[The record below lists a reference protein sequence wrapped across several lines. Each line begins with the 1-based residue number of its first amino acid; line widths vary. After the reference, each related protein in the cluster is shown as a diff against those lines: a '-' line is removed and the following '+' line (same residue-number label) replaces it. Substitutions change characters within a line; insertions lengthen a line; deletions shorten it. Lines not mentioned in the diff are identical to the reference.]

1 MTKIFQF
8 ITIVKKNTYLC
19 PQVITITNKSTKPI
33 EMKKFFMM
41 MLAAL
46 TCLGLAAK
54 APAAQTVP
62 GDPMGTQCYTL
73 SNGLKV
79 FLSVNHQSPRISAH
93 IAVRT
98 GSRNDPAETTGL
110 AHYLEHLMFKGTQQ
124 YGTSN
129 YAAEKPLLD
138 TIEARYEQYRL
149 VTDPERRRVLYH
161 EIDSISQLAAKYNI
175 PNEYDKLMAGIGGQ
189 GTNAYTSTDVTCY
202 TEDIPANEVDRWARI
217 QADRFQN
224 MVIRGFH
231 TELEAVYEEYNI
243 GIAKDQWKFFD
254 AVNAKMFPT
263 HPYGTQTTIGTQ
275 EHLKNPSIT
284 NIKNY
289 FHNYY
294 CPNNVAICMA
304 GDFEPDEV
312 IAILERHFGSWKPNY
327 NLTRPE
333 FPALKPITAPSDTTV
348 VGQEAEFVGLGWR
361 FDAGNSLQCDTVDVI
376 ADMLSNGTA
385 GLMDL
390 NLNQPL
396 KVMMSGAYSDMM
408 TDYSMLLVMG
418 YPNEGQTLEEVRQLM
433 LGEIAKLRTGD
444 FDDDLLVSVVNNN
457 KLNYLRRIDNNSART
472 RQLVNAF
479 INHVDWAQ
487 EVGKLDRMA
496 GMTKQQII
504 DFANRH
510 LNDNFICVYKRMG
523 EDTTAKKIDKPA
535 ITPIPTNRDM
545 QSDFVRNILG
555 ETVEPIHP
563 QFVDYSKEM
572 TVGTTGKNLPLLY
585 KQNTQDDLFSLTYLY
600 DFGTTADNRYETA
613 LNYLDYLGTKKL
625 TPQQF
630 KQRLYKLACSI
641 SFNVTDDRTYLS
653 LSGLSENMP
662 EALKLAED
670 LLQNAQVDEVAY
682 SNMVDAILK
691 MRSDA
696 KSSQEEC
703 FERLNT
709 YVIYGPRNEYTNIL
723 SAQQLRDTKPT
734 DLLNLVKGMKD
745 MKHTVVYYGPMTEQ
759 ALSKTLKQVHKT
771 KKNLAAVP
779 VGVDYMEQTT
789 PQTEIYIAPYDAKN
803 IYMMQYHNEGTKW
816 APEHAATI
824 NLFNEYFGGGMN
836 GTVFQE
842 LREARGLAYSAAAY
856 YRQPGEIKHPEHAI
870 TYIITQN
877 DKMMDCVNEF
887 NNIVGTI
894 PQSEAAFQLAK
905 ESLMKKLASRRTV
918 RSAVLNSYLYAQ
930 RMGIDYDINSLVYKT
945 LPSLTLNDIVK
956 FEQQSMANKPYRYII
971 LGDEKELDM
980 DALGKIGPIHRL
992 TLEEIFGY

>member
-1 MTKIFQF
+1 
-8 ITIVKKNTYLC
+8 
-19 PQVITITNKSTKPI
+19 
-33 EMKKFFMM
+33 MKKFLFTL
-41 MLAAL
+41 LAAL
-46 TCLGLAAK
+46 ISLGI
-54 APAAQTVP
+54 AAQKPVATTYP
-62 GDPMGTQCYTL
+62 GDPTATKCYTL

-79 FLSVNHQSPRISAH
+79 FLSENHQSPRISAH

-149 VTDPERRRVLYH
+149 VKDPERRRVLYH
-161 EIDSISQLAAKYNI
+161 EIDSISQLAAQYNI

-243 GIAKDQWKFFD
+243 GIAQDQRKIFE
-254 AVNAKMFPT
+254 AMSAKLFPT

-275 EHLKNPSIT
+275 DHLKNPSIT

-304 GDFEPDEV
+304 GDFDSEEV

-333 FPALKPITAPSDTTV
+333 FAALQPITAPIDTTV
-348 VGQEAEFVGLGWR
+348 MGQEAEFVALGWR
-361 FDAGNSLQCDTVDVI
+361 FGAGNSLQADTLDVV
-376 ADMLSNGTA
+376 AEMLSNNTA

-390 NLNQPL
+390 NLNQPHE
-396 KVMMSGAYSDMM
+396 VMMSGAFSDEM
-408 TDYSMLLVMG
+408 TDYSMLMLLG
-418 YPNEGQTLEEVRQLM
+418 YPNEGQTLEEVREKM

-457 KLNYLRRIDNNSART
+457 KLNYLRSLDNNRART
-472 RQLVNAF
+472 SQLVNAF

-510 LNDNFICVYKRMG
+510 LNDNFVCVYKRMG
-523 EDTTAKKIDKPA
+523 EDTTEKKIDKPA
-535 ITPIPTNRDM
+535 ITAIPTNRDT
-545 QSDFVRNILG
+545 QSDFVRNILS
-555 ETVEPIHP
+555 EIVEPIQP
-563 QFVDYSKEM
+563 QFVDYKTEM
-572 TVGTTGKNLPLLY
+572 TVDKTSKNLPLLY
-585 KQNTQDDLFSLTYLY
+585 KQNNQNDLFQISYMY
-600 DFGTTADNRYETA
+600 DFGNTADNRYDYA
-613 LNYLDYLGTKKL
+613 LSYLDYLGTDKL

-630 KQRLYKLACSI
+630 KQRMYKLACDVSM
-641 SFNVTDDRTYLS
+641 NVTDDRTYLT

-662 EALKLAED
+662 EALKLCED
-670 LLQNAQVDEVAY
+670 LMQNAKVDQEAY
-682 SNMVDAILK
+682 NNMVDLIIKA
-691 MRSDA
+691 RNDA
-696 KSSQEEC
+696 KQSQDEC
-703 FERLNT
+703 FSRLNAYGT
-709 YVIYGPRNEYTNIL
+709 YGPRNEYTNML
-723 SAQQLRDTKPT
+723 SAQQLLDTKPA
-734 DLLNLVKGMKD
+734 DLLQLVKGMKD
-745 MKHTVVYYGPMTEQ
+745 MQHTVVYYGPMTQKE
-759 ALSKTLKQVHKT
+759 LDKCLKNVHKT

-779 VGVDYMEQTT
+779 VGVDYMEQPTT
-789 PQTEIYIAPYDAKN
+789 QTEIYIAPYDAKN
-803 IYMMQYHNEGTKW
+803 IYMVQYHNEGTQW
-816 APEHAATI
+816 APEHAAVI

-836 GTVFQE
+836 GIVFQE
-842 LREARGLAYSAAAY
+842 LREARGLAYSASAY
-856 YRQPGEIKHPEHAI
+856 YRQPSKLNHPEYAM

-894 PQSEAAFQLAK
+894 PQSEAAFALAK
-905 ESLMKKLASRRTV
+905 ESLIKKLASRRTV
-918 RSAVLNSYLYAQ
+918 RGAVLNSYMQAQ
-930 RMGIDYDINSLVYKT
+930 RMGLDYDIYSKVFEM

-956 FEQQSMANKPYRYII
+956 FEQNSMAGKPYRYLI
-971 LGDEKELDM
+971 LGNENELDM
-980 DALGKIGPIHRL
+980 EALEKIGPIHRL

>member
-1 MTKIFQF
+1 
-8 ITIVKKNTYLC
+8 
-19 PQVITITNKSTKPI
+19 
-33 EMKKFFMM
+33 MKKLFMM

-46 TCLGLAAK
+46 TCLGM
-54 APAAQTVP
+54 AAQKPVATSVP
-62 GDPMGTQCYTL
+62 GDPMATQCYTL

-149 VTDPERRRVLYH
+149 VKDPERRRVLYH
-161 EIDSISQLAAKYNI
+161 EIDSISQLAAQYNI

-243 GIAKDQWKFFD
+243 GIAQDQRKLFE
-254 AVNAKMFPT
+254 AISAKMFPT

-304 GDFEPDEV
+304 GDFDPAEV
-312 IAILERHFGSWKPNY
+312 ITILERHFGSWKPNK
-327 NLTRPE
+327 NLYRPE
-333 FPALKPITAPSDTTV
+333 FAPLKPITAPIDTTV
-348 VGQEAEFVGLGWR
+348 IGQEAEFVALGWR
-361 FDAGNSLQCDTVDVI
+361 FNAANSLQCDTMDVV
-376 ADMLSNGTA
+376 AEMLSNGTA
-385 GLMDL
+385 GLIDL

-396 KVMMSGAYSDMM
+396 KVMSAGAFSDEM
-408 TDYSMLLVMG
+408 TDYSMLMLLG
-418 YPNEGQTLEEVRQLM
+418 YPNEGQTLEEVRALL
-433 LGEIAKLRTGD
+433 LGELAKLRAGN

-457 KLNYLRRIDNNSART
+457 KLQYLRALDNNGART

-496 GMTKQQII
+496 GMTKQQIV
-504 DFANRH
+504 DFANRY
-510 LNDNFICVYKRMG
+510 LLDNNFVCVYKRMG
-523 EDTTAKKIDKPA
+523 VDTTEKKIDKPA

-545 QSDFVRNILG
+545 QSNFVRNILS
-555 ETVEPIHP
+555 EIVEPIQP
-563 QFVDYSKEM
+563 QFVDYKKEM
-572 TVGTTGKNLPLLY
+572 TVGQTSKKLPLLY
-585 KQNTQDDLFSLTYLY
+585 KHNDLDDLFSLTYKY
-600 DFGTTADNRYETA
+600 DFGGTADNRYETA
-613 LNYLDYLGTKKL
+613 LSYMDFLGTKKMSA
-625 TPQQF
+625 TEF
-630 KQRLYKLACSI
+630 KQRMYKLACNI
-641 SFNVTDDRTYLS
+641 SMNVGDNETYLT

-670 LLQNAQVDEVAY
+670 LMQNAQVDEEAY
-682 SNMVDAILK
+682 KNMVDVILK
-691 MRSDA
+691 SRNDA
-696 KSSQEEC
+696 KQSQDEC
-703 FERLNT
+703 FSRLNE
-709 YVIYGPRNEYTNIL
+709 YGMYGPRNEYTNIM
-723 SAQQLRDTKPT
+723 SEQQLRDTKPAE
-734 DLLNLVKGMKD
+734 LINLVKGLRD
-745 MKHTVVYYGPMTEQ
+745 MQHTVVYYGPMTEKELNKC
-759 ALSKTLKQVHKT
+759 LSKVHKT

-779 VGVDYMEQTT
+779 VGTPYMEQTT
-789 PQTEIYIAPYDAKN
+789 PRTEILMAPYEAKN
-803 IYMMQYHNEGTKW
+803 IYMVQYHNEGTQW
-816 APEHAATI
+816 APEHAAVI

-836 GTVFQE
+836 GIVFQE

-856 YRQPGEIKHPEHAI
+856 YRQPSRLPHPEYAM

-877 DKMMDCVNEF
+877 DKMMDCVREF

-894 PQSEAAFQLAK
+894 PQSEAAFALAK

-918 RSAVLNSYLYAQ
+918 RGAVLNSYMNAQ
-930 RMGIDYDINSLVYKT
+930 RLGLDYDINSVVFNQ
-945 LPSLTLNDIVK
+945 LPSLKLSDIVK
-956 FEQQSMANKPYRYII
+956 FEQQSMANKPYRYLI
-971 LGDEKELDM
+971 LGDEKELDIKG
-980 DALGKIGPIHRL
+980 LEKIAPIRPL

>member
-1 MTKIFQF
+1 MRKLLLTF
-8 ITIVKKNTYLC
+8 
-19 PQVITITNKSTKPI
+19 
-33 EMKKFFMM
+33 
-41 MLAAL
+41 LAAL
-46 TCLGLAAK
+46 VTLGI
-54 APAAQTVP
+54 AAQKPVASSVP
-62 GDPMGTQCYTL
+62 GDPMATQCYTL

-110 AHYLEHLMFKGTQQ
+110 AHYLEHLMFKGTKQ

-129 YAAEKPLLD
+129 YAAEKALLD

-149 VTDPERRRVLYH
+149 VKDPERRRVLYH
-161 EIDSISQLAAKYNI
+161 EIDSISQLAAQYNI
-175 PNEYDKLMAGIGGQ
+175 PNEYDKLMADIGGQ

-243 GIAKDQWKFFD
+243 GIAQDQRKIFE
-254 AVNAKMFPT
+254 ALSAKMFPT

-304 GDFEPDEV
+304 GDFDPDEV
-312 IAILERHFGSWKPNY
+312 ITILERHFGSWKPNNKLY
-327 NLTRPE
+327 RPE
-333 FPALKPITAPSDTTV
+333 FAPLKPITAPIDTTV
-348 VGQEAEFVGLGWR
+348 IGQEAEFVAMGWR
-361 FDAGNSLQCDTVDVI
+361 FDAGNSLQIDTMNVV
-376 ADMLSNGTA
+376 AEMLSNGTA
-385 GLMDL
+385 GLIDL

-396 KVMMSGAYSDMM
+396 KVMSAGAFSDEM
-408 TDYSMLLVMG
+408 TDYSMLLLLG
-418 YPNEGQTLEEVRQLM
+418 YPNEGQTLEQVRELL
-433 LGEIAKLRTGD
+433 LGELAKLRAGN

-457 KLNYLRRIDNNSART
+457 KLQYLRALDSNGART

-496 GMTKQQII
+496 GMTKDQIVA
-504 DFANRH
+504 FANRH
-510 LNDNFICVYKRMG
+510 LLDNNFVCVYKRMG
-523 EDTTAKKIDKPA
+523 VDTTEKKIDKPA
-535 ITPIPTNRDM
+535 ITPIPTNRDK

-555 ETVEPIHP
+555 ETVEPIQP

-572 TVGTTGKNLPLLY
+572 TVGQTNKKLPLLY
-585 KQNTQDDLFSLTYLY
+585 KHNDLDDLFYLGY
-600 DFGTTADNRYETA
+600 QFNFGNTADNRYGTA
-613 LNYLDYLGTKKL
+613 LGYLDYLGTKKMSA
-625 TPQQF
+625 TEF
-630 KQRLYKLACSI
+630 KQRMYKLACDM
-641 SFNVTDDRTYLS
+641 SFNVTDNYITIW

-662 EALKLAED
+662 EAMALLED
-670 LLQNAQVDEVAY
+670 LAANAQVDEGAY
-682 SNMVDAILK
+682 SNMVEAIIK
-691 MRSDA
+691 SRNDA
-696 KSSQEEC
+696 KSSQDEC
-703 FERLNT
+703 FSRLSAYGT
-709 YVIYGPRNEYTNIL
+709 YGPRNAYTDIM
-723 SAQQLRDTKPT
+723 SAQQLRNTKPAE
-734 DLLNLVKGMKD
+734 LLALVKGLRD
-745 MKHTVVYYGPMTEQ
+745 MQHTVVYYGPMTQKE
-759 ALSKTLKQVHKT
+759 LDKCLNKVHKT

-779 VGVDYMEQTT
+779 VGTPYMEQTT
-789 PQTEIYIAPYDAKN
+789 PRTEILLAPYDAKN
-803 IYMMQYHNEGTKW
+803 IYMMQYHNEGTQW
-816 APEHAATI
+816 EPEHAATI
-824 NLFNEYFGGGMN
+824 NLFNEYFGGSMN
-836 GTVFQE
+836 AIVFQE

-856 YRQPGEIKHPEHAI
+856 YRQPSELPHPEYAM

-877 DKMMDCVNEF
+877 DKMMDCINEF

-894 PQSEAAFQLAK
+894 PQSETAFALAK

-918 RSAVLNSYLYAQ
+918 RGGVLNSYLAAQ
-930 RMGIDYDINSLVYKT
+930 RMGLDYDINSVVFNA
-945 LPSLTLNDIVK
+945 LPNLKLNDIVK
-956 FEQQSMANKPYRYII
+956 FEQQSMAGKPYRYLI
-971 LGDEKELDM
+971 LGDEKELDIES
-980 DALGKIGPIHRL
+980 LEKIGPIHRL

>member
-1 MTKIFQF
+1 MRPRFLIS
-8 ITIVKKNTYLC
+8 L
-19 PQVITITNKSTKPI
+19 
-33 EMKKFFMM
+33 
-41 MLAAL
+41 LAAL
-46 TCLGLAAK
+46 ACLGMAAK
-54 APAAQTVP
+54 PAVATTVP
-62 GDPMGTQCYTL
+62 GDPMATQCYTL

-124 YGTSN
+124 FGTSN
-129 YAAEKPLLD
+129 YEAEKALLD

-149 VTDPERRRVLYH
+149 VKDPERRRVLYH
-161 EIDSISQLAAKYNI
+161 EIDSISQLAAQYNI

-243 GIAKDQWKFFD
+243 GIAQDQRKIFE
-254 AVNAKMFPT
+254 AMSAKLFPT

-304 GDFEPDEV
+304 GDFDPDEV
-312 IAILERHFGSWKPNY
+312 IAILERHFGSWKPNN
-327 NLTRPE
+327 NLYRPE
-333 FPALKPITAPSDTTV
+333 FAPLKPITAPIDTTV
-348 VGQEAEFVGLGWR
+348 IGQEAEFVALGWR
-361 FDAGNSLQCDTVDVI
+361 FDAGNSLQCDTLDLVSE
-376 ADMLSNGTA
+376 MLSNGTA
-385 GLMDL
+385 GLIDL

-396 KVMMSGAYSDMM
+396 KVMGAGAFADPM
-408 TDYSMLLVMG
+408 TDYSMLMLMG
-418 YPNEGQTLEEVRQLM
+418 YPNEGQTLEEVRELL
-433 LGEIAKLRTGD
+433 LGELAKLRAGD

-457 KLNYLRRIDNNSART
+457 KLNYLRALDSNGART

-479 INHVDWAQ
+479 INHVDWKQ

-496 GMTKQQII
+496 GMTKQQIVA
-504 DFANRH
+504 FANRH
-510 LNDNFICVYKRMG
+510 LKDNNFVCVYKRMG
-523 EDTTAKKIDKPA
+523 VDTTEKKIDKPA
-535 ITPIPTNRDM
+535 ITPIPTNRDK

-555 ETVEPIHP
+555 ETVEPIQP

-572 TVGTTGKNLPLLY
+572 TVSQTSKKLPLLY
-585 KQNTQDDLFSLTYLY
+585 KHNDLDDLFQLTYKY
-600 DFGTTADNRYETA
+600 DFGRTADNRYETA
-613 LNYLDYLGTKKL
+613 LGYMDFLGTKKMSA
-625 TPQQF
+625 TEF
-630 KQRLYKLACSI
+630 KQRLYKLACNI
-641 SFNVTDDRTYLS
+641 SMNVSDNETYLT

-670 LLQNAQVDEVAY
+670 LMQNAQVDEEAY
-682 SNMVDAILK
+682 KSMVDVIIK
-691 MRSDA
+691 GRNDA
-696 KSSQEEC
+696 KQSQDEC
-703 FERLNT
+703 FSRLNQ
-709 YVIYGPRNEYTNIL
+709 YGMYGPRNAYTDAMTN
-723 SAQQLRDTKPT
+723 QQLRDTKPAE
-734 DLLNLVKGMKD
+734 LINLVKGLRD
-745 MKHTVVYYGPMTEQ
+745 MQHTVVYYGPMTEKE
-759 ALSKTLKQVHKT
+759 LSKCLSKVHKT

-779 VGVDYMEQTT
+779 VGVPYMEQLT
-789 PQTEIYIAPYDAKN
+789 PRTEILLAPYEAKN
-803 IYMMQYHNEGTKW
+803 IYMVQYNNEGTAW

-836 GTVFQE
+836 GIVFQE

-856 YRQPGEIKHPEHAI
+856 YRQPNEMGHPEYAM

-877 DKMMDCVNEF
+877 DKMMDCVREF

-894 PQSEAAFQLAK
+894 PQSETAFALAK
-905 ESLMKKLASRRTV
+905 ESLMKKLASRRVV
-918 RSAVLNSYLYAQ
+918 RGGVLNSYMAAQ
-930 RMGIDYDINSLVYKT
+930 RMGLDYDINSVVFNA
-945 LPSLTLNDIVK
+945 LPNLKLNDIVK
-956 FEQQSMANKPYRYII
+956 FEQQSMANKPYRYLI
-971 LGDEKELDM
+971 LGDEKELDIE
-980 DALGKIGPIHRL
+980 ALEKIGPIHRL

>member
-1 MTKIFQF
+1 
-8 ITIVKKNTYLC
+8 
-19 PQVITITNKSTKPI
+19 
-33 EMKKFFMM
+33 MKKFLIAMM
-41 MLAAL
+41 AAV
-46 TCLGLAAK
+46 TCLGMAAK
-54 APAAQTVP
+54 APVATTVP
-62 GDPMGTQCYTL
+62 GDPMATQCYTL

-79 FLSVNHQSPRISAH
+79 FLSVNHQSPRITAH

-129 YAAEKPLLD
+129 YAAEKALLD

-149 VTDPERRRVLYH
+149 VKDPELRRVLYH

-243 GIAKDQWKFFD
+243 GIANDQWKLFE
-254 AVNAKMFPT
+254 AMNAKMFPT

-275 EHLKNPSIT
+275 DHLKNPSIT

-289 FHNYY
+289 FNNYY

-304 GDFEPDEV
+304 GDFDPDEV
-312 IAILERHFGSWKPNY
+312 ITILERHFGSWKPNN

-333 FPALKPITAPSDTTV
+333 FAPLKPILGPVDTTV
-348 VGQEAEFVGLGWR
+348 VGQEAEFVALGWR
-361 FDAGNSLQCDTVDVI
+361 FDAGNTLQADTMDVV
-376 ADMLSNGTA
+376 AEMLSNGTA

-396 KVMMSGAYSDMM
+396 KLMMSGAYSDQM
-408 TDYSMLLVMG
+408 TDYSMLMLLG
-418 YPNEGQTLEEVRQLM
+418 YPNEGQTLEEVRELM
-433 LGEIAKLRTGD
+433 LGELAKLRAGD

-457 KLNYLRRIDNNSART
+457 KLQYLRGLDNNRART
-472 RQLVNAF
+472 SQLVNAF

-487 EVGKLDRMA
+487 EVGKLDRMS

-504 DFANRH
+504 DFAKRH
-510 LNDNFICVYKRMG
+510 LNDNNFVCVYKRMG

-563 QFVDYSKEM
+563 QFVDFSKEM
-572 TVGTTGKNLPLLY
+572 TVSQTSKKLPLLY
-585 KQNTQDDLFSLTYLY
+585 KQNTLDDLFQITYKY
-600 DFGTTADNRYETA
+600 DFGNTADNRYEMA
-613 LNYLDYLGTKKL
+613 LSYLDYLGTDKL

-630 KQRLYKLACSI
+630 KQRLYKLACNI
-641 SFNVTDDRTYLS
+641 SMNVTDEEIYLT
-653 LSGLSENMP
+653 LSGLNENMP

-670 LLQNAQVDEVAY
+670 LMQNAKVDAEAY
-682 SNMVDAILK
+682 NNMVDLIIKA
-691 MRSDA
+691 RNDA
-696 KSSQEEC
+696 KTNQEEC
-703 FERLNT
+703 FNRLNE
-709 YVIYGPRNEYTNIL
+709 YGMYGPRNEYTNIM
-723 SAQQLRDTKPT
+723 SAEQLRNTNPA

-745 MKHTVVYYGPMTEQ
+745 MQHTVVYYGPLTQKELDKC
-759 ALSKTLKQVHKT
+759 LSKVHKT
-771 KKNLAAVP
+771 GKKLAAVP
-779 VGVDYMEQTT
+779 VGIPYMEQPT
-789 PQTEIYIAPYDAKN
+789 PRTEILMAPYDAKN
-803 IYMMQYHNEGTKW
+803 IYMVQYNNEGVQWK
-816 APEHAATI
+816 PEHAAVI

-836 GTVFQE
+836 GIVFQE

-856 YRQPGEIKHPEHAI
+856 YRQPVQLNHPEYAM

-894 PQSEAAFQLAK
+894 PQSETAFALAK

-918 RSAVLNSYLYAQ
+918 RGAVLNSYIRAQ
-930 RMGIDYDINSLVYKT
+930 RMGLDYDINSKVYEM
-945 LPSLTLNDIVK
+945 LPNLNLNDIVM
-956 FEQQSMANKPYRYII
+956 FEEQSMANKPYRYLI
-971 LGDEKELDM
+971 LGDEKELDIK
-980 DALGKIGPIHRL
+980 ALEQFGPIHRL

>member
-1 MTKIFQF
+1 
-8 ITIVKKNTYLC
+8 
-19 PQVITITNKSTKPI
+19 
-33 EMKKFFMM
+33 MKKFFMM
-41 MLAAL
+41 MLAIL
-46 TCLGLAAK
+46 TCMGM
-54 APAAQTVP
+54 AAQKPVATTVP
-62 GDPMGTQCYTL
+62 GDPMATQMYTL

-79 FLSVNHQSPRISAH
+79 FLSVNHQSPRITAH

-129 YAAEKPLLD
+129 YAAEKALLD

-149 VTDPERRRVLYH
+149 VKDPERRRVLYH
-161 EIDSISQLAAKYNI
+161 EIDSISQLAAQYNI

-243 GIAKDQWKFFD
+243 GIANDQWKLFE
-254 AVNAKMFPT
+254 AMNAKMFPT

-304 GDFEPDEV
+304 GDFDPDEV
-312 IAILERHFGSWKPNY
+312 ITILERHFGSWKPN
-327 NLTRPE
+327 NKLTRPE
-333 FPALKPITAPSDTTV
+333 FAALKPITAPIDTTV
-348 VGQEAEFVGLGWR
+348 WGQEAEFVALGWR
-361 FDAGNSLQCDTVDVI
+361 FGAGNSLQCDTLDVVGE
-376 ADMLSNGTA
+376 MLSNGTA

-390 NLNQPL
+390 NLNQPMKL
-396 KVMMSGAYSDMM
+396 MMSGAYCDAM
-408 TDYSMLLVMG
+408 TDYSMLMLLG
-418 YPNEGQTLEEVRQLM
+418 YPNEGQTLEEVRELL
-433 LGEIAKLRTGD
+433 LGELANLRAGN

-457 KLNYLRRIDNNSART
+457 KLQYLKGLDSNRART
-472 RQLVNAF
+472 SQLVNAF

-510 LNDNFICVYKRMG
+510 LNNNFVCVYKRMG

-545 QSDFVRNILG
+545 QSNFVRNILS
-555 ETVEPIHP
+555 EIVEPIQP

-572 TVGTTGKNLPLLY
+572 TVGKTGKKLPLLY
-585 KQNTQDDLFSLTYLY
+585 KQNTLDDLFSISYKY
-600 DFGTTADNRYETA
+600 DFGNTADNRYEMA
-613 LNYLDYLGTKKL
+613 LNYLDYLGTDKMSA
-625 TPQQF
+625 TEF
-630 KQRLYKLACSI
+630 KQRLYKLACSL
-641 SFNVTDDRTYLS
+641 SMNVTDDETYLT

-662 EALKLAED
+662 EALKLCED
-670 LLQNAQVDEVAY
+670 LMQNAKVDEEAY
-682 SNMVDAILK
+682 INMVELILK
-691 MRSDA
+691 ARNDA
-696 KSSQEEC
+696 KTNQQEC
-703 FERLNT
+703 FNRLME
-709 YVIYGPRNEYTNIL
+709 YGMYGPRNEYTNIL
-723 SAQQLRDTKPT
+723 SAEQLRDTKPA
-734 DLLNLVKGMKD
+734 DLLKLVKGLKD
-745 MKHTVVYYGPMTEQ
+745 IEHTVVYYGPMTQKE
-759 ALSKTLKQVHKT
+759 LDKCLNKVHKT

-779 VGVDYMEQTT
+779 IGNDYEEEVT
-789 PQTEIYIAPYDAKN
+789 PRTEILIAPYDAKN
-803 IYMMQYHNEGTKW
+803 IYMVQYHNENTMW
-816 APEHAATI
+816 TPEHAAVI

-836 GTVFQE
+836 GIVFQE

-856 YRQPGEIKHPEHAI
+856 YRQPNRKDRPEYAM

-894 PQSEAAFQLAK
+894 PQSEAAFALAK
-905 ESLMKKLASRRTV
+905 ESLMKKLASRRVV
-918 RSAVLNSYLYAQ
+918 RGAVLNSYMQAK
-930 RMGIDYDINSLVYKT
+930 RMGLNYDINSKVYEL
-945 LPSLTLNDIVK
+945 LPSLKLNDIVK

-971 LGDEKELDM
+971 LGDENELDM
-980 DALGKIGPIHRL
+980 EALGKIGPIRRL

>member
-1 MTKIFQF
+1 
-8 ITIVKKNTYLC
+8 
-19 PQVITITNKSTKPI
+19 
-33 EMKKFFMM
+33 MKKFILM
-41 MLAAL
+41 MLAGL
-46 TCLGLAAK
+46 VCLGM
-54 APAAQTVP
+54 AAQKPVASTVP
-62 GDPMGTQCYTL
+62 GDPMATQMYTL

-79 FLSVNHQSPRISAH
+79 FLSVNHQSPRITAH

-149 VTDPERRRVLYH
+149 VKDPELRRVLYH
-161 EIDSISQLAAKYNI
+161 EIDSISQLAAQYNI

-243 GIAKDQWKFFD
+243 GIANDQWKLFE
-254 AVNAKMFPT
+254 AMNAKMFPT

-304 GDFEPDEV
+304 GDFDPDEV

-333 FPALKPITAPSDTTV
+333 FAPLKPITAPIDTTV
-348 VGQEAEFVGLGWR
+348 VGQEAEFVALGWR
-361 FDAGNSLQCDTVDVI
+361 FDAGNTLQVDTMDVV
-376 ADMLSNGTA
+376 AEMLSNGTA

-390 NLNQPL
+390 NLNQPHE
-396 KVMMSGAYSDMM
+396 VMMSGAYSDEM
-408 TDYSMLLVMG
+408 TDYSMLMLLG
-418 YPNEGQTLEEVRQLM
+418 YPNEGQTLEEVRELM
-433 LGEIAKLRTGD
+433 LGELAKLRAGD

-457 KLNYLRRIDNNSART
+457 KLNYLRAIDNNGART

-496 GMTKQQII
+496 GMTKQQIV

-510 LNDNFICVYKRMG
+510 LNNNFVCVYKRMG

-535 ITPIPTNRDM
+535 ITPIPTNRDT
-545 QSDFVRNILG
+545 QSDFVRNILS
-555 ETVEPIHP
+555 EIVEPIQP

-572 TVGTTGKNLPLLY
+572 TVGTTGNNLPLLY
-585 KQNTQDDLFSLTYLY
+585 KQNTQDGLFQIIYKY
-600 DFGTTADNRYETA
+600 DFGSAADNRYETA
-613 LNYLDYLGTKKL
+613 LNYLEYLGTKKL

-630 KQRLYKLACSI
+630 KQRMYKLACNT
-641 SFNVTDDRTYLS
+641 SFNVGEDEIYLT
-653 LSGLSENMP
+653 LSGLNENMP
-662 EALKLAED
+662 EALKLVED
-670 LLQNAQVDEVAY
+670 LMQNAQVDEGY
-682 SNMVDAILK
+682 YNSMVDMIIKA
-691 MRSDA
+691 RNDA
-696 KSSQEEC
+696 KTNQDEC
-703 FERLNT
+703 FTRLSE
-709 YVIYGPRNEYTNIL
+709 YGMYGPRNVYTDAMTN
-723 SAQQLRDTKPT
+723 QQLRDTKPA
-734 DLLNLVKGMKD
+734 DLLQLVKGMKD
-745 MKHTVVYYGPMTEQ
+745 MKHTVMYYGPMTQKE
-759 ALSKTLKQVHKT
+759 LNKCLKKVHKT

-779 VGVDYMEQTT
+779 VGTPYMEQPT
-789 PQTEIYIAPYDAKN
+789 PQTEILIAPYEAKN
-803 IYMMQYHNEGTKW
+803 IYMIQYHNEGTKW
-816 APEHAATI
+816 APDHAATI

-836 GTVFQE
+836 GIVFQE

-856 YRQPGEIKHPEHAI
+856 YRQPSRLTHPEYAM

-894 PQSEAAFQLAK
+894 PQSEAAFALAK

-918 RSAVLNSYLYAQ
+918 RGNVLWSYIAAK
-930 RMGIDYDINSLVYKT
+930 RMGIDYDINSKVYEM
-945 LPSLTLNDIVK
+945 LPNLKLDNIVK
-956 FEQQSMANKPYRYII
+956 FEQQSMAGKPYRYLI

-980 DALGKIGPIHRL
+980 EALEKIGPIHRL

>member
-1 MTKIFQF
+1 MR
-8 ITIVKKNTYLC
+8 
-19 PQVITITNKSTKPI
+19 P
-33 EMKKFFMM
+33 KFLISL
-41 MLAAL
+41 LAAL
-46 TCLGLAAK
+46 ACLSM
-54 APAAQTVP
+54 AAQKPVATTVP
-62 GDPMGTQCYTL
+62 GDPMATQCYTL

-79 FLSVNHQSPRISAH
+79 FLSENHQSPRITAH

-110 AHYLEHLMFKGTQQ
+110 AHYLEHLMFKGTQH

-129 YAAEKPLLD
+129 YAAEKALLD

-149 VTDPERRRVLYH
+149 VKDPERRRVLYH
-161 EIDSISQLAAKYNI
+161 EIDSISQLAAQYNI

-243 GIAKDQWKFFD
+243 GIAQDQRKLFE
-254 AVNAKMFPT
+254 AMNAKMFPT

-304 GDFEPDEV
+304 GDFDPNEV
-312 IAILERHFGSWKPNY
+312 ITILERYFGSWEPNY
-327 NLTRPE
+327 SLTRPE
-333 FPALKPITAPSDTTV
+333 FPALAPITAPVDTTII
-348 VGQEAEFVGLGWR
+348 GQEAEFIALGWR
-361 FDAGNSLQCDTVDVI
+361 FDAAKSLQNDTVDVI
-376 ADMLSNGTA
+376 GEMLSNGTA
-385 GLMDL
+385 GLLDL

-396 KVMMSGAYSDMM
+396 KVMASGAFTDPM
-408 TDYSMLLVMG
+408 TDYSMLMLYG
-418 YPNEGQTLEEVRQLM
+418 YPNEGQTLEEVRDLL
-433 LGEIAKLRTGD
+433 LGEMAKLRAGD
-444 FDDDLLVSVVNNN
+444 FDDDLLVSVINNN
-457 KLNYLRRIDNNSART
+457 KLQYLRALDNNRART
-472 RQLVNAF
+472 SQLVNAF

-487 EVGKLDRMA
+487 EVGKLDRKA
-496 GMTKQQII
+496 GMTKQQIV
-504 DFANRH
+504 DFANRN
-510 LNDNFICVYKRMG
+510 LNNNYVCVYKRMG
-523 EDTTAKKIDKPA
+523 VDTTEKKIDKPA
-535 ITPIPTNRDM
+535 ITPIPTNRDN

-555 ETVEPIHP
+555 EIVEPIQP

-572 TVGTTGKNLPLLY
+572 TVSKTGKNLPLLY
-585 KQNTQDDLFSLTYLY
+585 KQNTLDDLFQLTYKY
-600 DFGTTADNRYETA
+600 DFGNTADNRYETA
-613 LNYLDYLGTKKL
+613 LNYLDFLGTKKL

-630 KQRLYKLACSI
+630 KQRLYKLACDVR
-641 SFNVTDDRTYLS
+641 FNVSDNETYLT
-653 LSGLSENMP
+653 LTGLSENMP
-662 EALKLAED
+662 EALKLCED
-670 LLQNAQVDEVAY
+670 LMQNAKVDEEAY
-682 SNMVDAILK
+682 RNMVETMIKA
-691 MRSDA
+691 RNDA
-696 KSSQEEC
+696 KSNQDEC
-703 FERLNT
+703 FSRLNE
-709 YVIYGPRNEYTNIL
+709 YGMYGPRNAYTNIM
-723 SAQQLRDTKPT
+723 SAQQLRDTKPAE
-734 DLLNLVKGMKD
+734 LLNLVKGMKD
-745 MKHTVVYYGPMTEQ
+745 MQHTVVYYGPMTQQE
-759 ALSKTLKQVHKT
+759 LSKCLNKVHKT

-779 VGVDYMEQTT
+779 VGVDYMEQQT
-789 PQTEIYIAPYDAKN
+789 PQTEILIAPYDAKN
-803 IYMMQYHNEGTKW
+803 IYMVQYHNEGTKW

-836 GTVFQE
+836 GIVFQE

-856 YRQPGEIKHPEHAI
+856 YRQPGRLNHPEYAM

-894 PQSEAAFQLAK
+894 PQSEAAFALAK

-918 RSAVLNSYLYAQ
+918 RGNVLNSYMQAQ
-930 RMGIDYDINSLVYKT
+930 RMGLDYDINAKVFEM
-945 LPSLTLNDIVK
+945 LPNLKLNDIVK
-956 FEQQSMANKPYRYII
+956 FEQQSMAGKPYRYLI
-971 LGDEKELDM
+971 LGDENELDM

>member
-1 MTKIFQF
+1 
-8 ITIVKKNTYLC
+8 
-19 PQVITITNKSTKPI
+19 
-33 EMKKFFMM
+33 MKKFFMM
-41 MLAAL
+41 MLAAV
-46 TCLGLAAK
+46 TCLGLAA
-54 APAAQTVP
+54 ATHVAQTVP
-62 GDPMGTQCYTL
+62 GDPMGTQMYTL

-79 FLSVNHQSPRISAH
+79 FLSVNHQSPRITAH

-129 YAAEKPLLD
+129 YAAEKALLD

-149 VTDPERRRVLYH
+149 VKDPERRRVLYH
-161 EIDSISQLAAKYNI
+161 EIDSISQLAAQYNI

-243 GIAKDQWKFFD
+243 GIAKDQWKLFE
-254 AVNAKMFPT
+254 AMNAKMFPT

-289 FHNYY
+289 FNNYY

-304 GDFEPDEV
+304 GDFDPEEV
-312 IAILERHFGSWKPNY
+312 MTILERHFGSWKPN
-327 NLTRPE
+327 NKLTRPE
-333 FPALKPITAPSDTTV
+333 FAAMQPITAPIDTTV
-348 VGQEAEFVGLGWR
+348 MGQEAEFVALGWR
-361 FDAGNSLQCDTVDVI
+361 FGAGNSLQCDTLDVV
-376 ADMLSNGTA
+376 AEMLSNGTA

-390 NLNQPL
+390 NLNQPMKL
-396 KVMMSGAYSDMM
+396 MMSGAYCDEM
-408 TDYSMLLVMG
+408 TDYSMLMLLG
-418 YPNEGQTLEEVRQLM
+418 YPNEGQTLEEVRELI
-433 LGEIAKLRTGD
+433 LGELAKLRAGN

-457 KLNYLRRIDNNSART
+457 KLQYLRSLDNNRART
-472 RQLVNAF
+472 SQLVNAF

-496 GMTKQQII
+496 GMTKQQIV

-510 LNDNFICVYKRMG
+510 LNNNFVCVYKRMG

-545 QSDFVRNILG
+545 QSAFVKNILS
-555 ETVEPIHP
+555 EEVEPIHP

-572 TVGTTGKNLPLLY
+572 TVGQTSKKLPLLY
-585 KQNTQDDLFSLTYLY
+585 KQNTLDDLFSISYKY
-600 DFGTTADNRYETA
+600 DFGNTADNRYEMA
-613 LNYLDYLGTKKL
+613 LSYLDYLGTKKMSA
-625 TPQQF
+625 TEF
-630 KQRLYKLACSI
+630 KQRLYKLACNI
-641 SFNVTDDRTYLS
+641 SMNVYDNETYLT

-670 LLQNAQVDEVAY
+670 LMQNAQVDEEAY
-682 SNMVDAILK
+682 ANMVDLILK
-691 MRSDA
+691 ARNDA
-696 KSSQEEC
+696 KTNQEEC
-703 FERLNT
+703 FNHLSE
-709 YVIYGPRNEYTNIL
+709 YGMYGARNSLTNIL
-723 SAQQLRDTKPT
+723 SAEQLRDTKPA
-734 DLLNLVKGMKD
+734 DLLNLVKGLKD
-745 MKHTVVYYGPMTEQ
+745 MQHTVVYYGPMTQKE
-759 ALSKTLKQVHKT
+759 LSKCLSKVHKT

-779 VGVDYMEQTT
+779 VGTPYMEQKT
-789 PQTEIYIAPYDAKN
+789 PMTEVLIAPYDAKN
-803 IYMMQYHNEGTKW
+803 IYMMQYHNEGTQW
-816 APEHAATI
+816 APEHAAII

-836 GTVFQE
+836 GIVFQE

-856 YRQPGEIKHPEHAI
+856 YRQPSELPHPEYAM

-918 RSAVLNSYLYAQ
+918 RGAVLNSYLQAK
-930 RMGIDYDINSLVYKT
+930 RMGLDYDINSKVYEV
-945 LPSLTLNDIVK
+945 LPNLTLNDIVK
-956 FEQQSMANKPYRYII
+956 FEQQSMAGKPYRYII

-980 DALGKIGPIHRL
+980 EALGKIGPIRRL
-992 TLEEIFGY
+992 SLEEIFGY